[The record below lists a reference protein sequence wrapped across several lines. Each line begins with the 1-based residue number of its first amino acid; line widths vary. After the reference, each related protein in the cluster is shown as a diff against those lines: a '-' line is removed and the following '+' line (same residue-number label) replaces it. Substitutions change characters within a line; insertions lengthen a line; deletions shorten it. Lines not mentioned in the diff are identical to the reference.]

1 MQQERISKIMGISM
15 VIVAFCVDLFE
26 MLLEWMGI
34 GIMGF
39 STLISVCAS
48 VGFWIWF
55 KMYGVSFGTSP
66 RKFGTYLTTSVLEVI
81 PGLDAIGGLIWTIGI
96 AATVYMVRME
106 DKGHGIISM
115 KASVNRI
122 RSFKVSRR
130 SLGNIVSTP
139 NE

>member
-1 MQQERISKIMGISM
+1 MREERISKIVGMAMI
-15 VIVAFCVDLFE
+15 IVALCVDLFE

-39 STLISVCAS
+39 STLISTCAS
-48 VGFWIWF
+48 LGFWIWF

-66 RKFGTYLTTSVLEVI
+66 RKFGTYLSTSVLEVI
-81 PGLDAIGGLIWTIGI
+81 PGLDAIGGFIWTVGI

-106 DKGHGIISM
+106 DKGGGIISM
-115 KASVNRI
+115 KASVDRI
-122 RSFKVSRR
+122 RSLKLSRR
-130 SLGNIVSTP
+130 NLGNVISTP